1 MPNLFRAPTPRPAS
15 LHMSAAV
22 MRSSEEVVSFRMP
35 TPSMPVVSYTTL
47 AGAIAATVTI
57 LQPYTGVGIGLAL
70 TSVSVGLPVAS
81 VLSLGMMGGS
91 GVAHSLG
98 GSESSDPVLKSIAAE
113 AAAAVGVPMPRVFEV
128 NAHEPNA
135 FAASG
140 FQGRDSTIA
149 VTTGLR
155 EILSADELKA
165 VLAHEMGHLRHRDVM
180 RNIHIAAA
188 TAGLGGIYQLGR
200 GIWDAE
206 MENDQRRRR
215 SNSKD
220 DDKDESS
227 AVPAAL
233 ALMAGGLVLEG
244 SAHLLRLT
252 ASRHAELKADLAA
265 ASAFGAKYMVD
276 ALCKIDQAA
285 ARRPADLRKG
295 KGKAFAFAM
304 ISDGTPPDPRNLLL
318 RGVHQI
324 GVPMR
329 THPTLEQRVSALHE
343 AAMRREVPY
352 RMAVPA
358 RRAWW
363 CWW

>member
-1 MPNLFRAPTPRPAS
+1 
-15 LHMSAAV
+15 MSAV
-22 MRSSEEVVSFRMP
+22 QSTEDLHSTSGIFSVQIP
-35 TPSMPVVSYTTL
+35 TPSLPVISYTTL
-47 AGAIAATVTI
+47 AGAVAAAVAI
-57 LQPYTGVGIGLAL
+57 LQPYTGVQIGLAL
-70 TSVSVGLPVAS
+70 TSLSVGLPVAT
-81 VLSLGMMGGS
+81 VLNLGMMGGS
-91 GVAHSLG
+91 RIAHSLG
-98 GSESSDPVLKSIAAE
+98 GIESSDPVLKSIAAE
-113 AAAAVGVPMPRVFEV
+113 AAAAVGVPAPRVFEV
-128 NAHEPNA
+128 NAYEPNA

-140 FQGRDSTIA
+140 FRGSDSTVA

-200 GIWDAE
+200 GIMDAE
-206 MENDQRRRR
+206 MENEKRKRK
-215 SNSKD
+215 SKK

-227 AVPAAL
+227 AAPVAM
-233 ALMAGGLVLEG
+233 ALMASGLVLQG

-265 ASAFGAKYMVD
+265 ASAFGAHTMIE
-276 ALCKIDQAA
+276 ALYKIDIAA
-285 ARRPADLRKG
+285 GRRPADPRKG

-304 ISDGTPPDPRNLLL
+304 ISDGSLPNPSNLPLP
-318 RGVHQI
+318 GVNKI
-324 GVPMR
+324 GVALR